1 MLEVVVE
8 SKRVRGSDRLPYE
21 TPPDDVS
28 HGIAGPRG
36 FALAGLANPPN
47 RACCL
52 EFPMPHGGSRHRDMF
67 AEFETMVQAL
77 GGGMVACIL
86 RITIDPARQ
95 DGQMCLSFCKL
106 YRGQVD
112 RRLTCDLA
120 LLWDGSI
127 NAPD

>member
-1 MLEVVVE
+1 
-8 SKRVRGSDRLPYE
+8 
-21 TPPDDVS
+21 
-28 HGIAGPRG
+28 
-36 FALAGLANPPN
+36 
-47 RACCL
+47 
-52 EFPMPHGGSRHRDMF
+52 MPHGGSRHRDMF